1 MRWVVPVFGLNPK
14 TCGQMAG
21 FHSGHMASP
30 NVRRRA
36 HRCRCRASVQGVW
49 HPPKWRPPRRSSPP
63 RNACTAGGGLRWRR
77 FRKFRAP
84 GRPRP
89 QDSGPGRFYD
99 RELTWQVGESKATET
114 SAFQLAPTGTLP
126 TLMGGHVIAPAL
138 RALHAPAATAL
149 SPLRYVGGG
158 LSEVYDNPM

>member
-99 RELTWQVGESKATET
+99 RELTWQVGESKVTET

-126 TLMGGHVIAPAL
+126 TLMGGTRDCTCSEGPP
-138 RALHAPAATAL
+138 RARRDRPVTTPICRRWSL
-149 SPLRYVGGG
+149 GG
-158 LSEVYDNPM
+158 LR